1 MSTLLLLVSVA
12 LAGKW
17 DGRPTDVVAE
27 RVVRVP
33 ASDATTALADL
44 SRMARIIP
52 ADCIG
57 SWEVG
62 QRTAGEGATAMVRY
76 DIGLMHRSLAL
87 TVSRVVPG
95 RYVDWDHPGRK
106 GFVTRYALETLSNGS
121 ESEPPSTRV
130 TATSYF
136 SGPPWPLKRYYHT
149 VMMPEW
155 QACQARTLEA
165 LEATLASSGGAAVV
179 K

>member
-27 RVVRVP
+27 RVVAVP
-33 ASDATTALADL
+33 ANEVTTVLADL
-44 SRMARIIP
+44 SRMARLIP

-57 SWEVG
+57 TWEVG
-62 QRTAGEGATAMVRY
+62 QRTSGEGATAMVRY

-87 TVSRVVPG
+87 TVSRVMPG
-95 RYVDWDHPGRK
+95 RYVDWDHPGRR
-106 GFVTRYALETLSNGS
+106 GFVTRYALDTLAAATET
-121 ESEPPSTRV
+121 EPVRTRV
-130 TATSYF
+130 TTTSYF

-155 QACQARTLEA
+155 QSCQARTLEA
-165 LEATLASSGGAAVV
+165 LEASLVSSGGAAVV